1 MRLLEILLLLS
12 NFVLLFSIFVFKRF
26 SKKTLLIGNLVSLLI
41 LILHFVVEGF
51 RWQLLLSYA
60 LVIAFFAV
68 SLYRYIKGKNGGKQK
83 QKVLK
88 VIAVSLAVVLII
100 VSAGLSYLLPVFRLP
115 VPTGSYS
122 VGTQTF
128 CFEDRDRDEIF
139 TEDKSDKRK
148 LMVQVWYPAQ
158 NINGKKLSSY
168 IPGSK
173 EMLIALTKKEYP
185 VPEILLDYL
194 KYVKSN
200 SYEEAEISSSSKS
213 YPMILLNHGLG
224 MNGYNHTSLAENLA
238 SEGYIVVAIDFTY
251 STSAT
256 IFPDGKTTYY
266 DAPANTTEL
275 KNDLMKVWTEDI
287 EFVINQ
293 FEKINS
299 GDITSIFKGKI
310 DFENLGICGHSFG
323 GGASFLV
330 SNSDPRIKAGVNMDG
345 SLYRFENMTIS
356 DISTKPFLTMLNE
369 QQWSI
374 RSTVL
379 NPNPTDEELE
389 NLNTTREQYE
399 EGLKK
404 WGLENDLVKQT
415 VKNGGYEIYIKNTE
429 HYNFTDFQ
437 MLSPLPHLVGIPGLI
452 GKIDG
457 ERGNY
462 IVNQY
467 VIDFFNKYLK
477 NKGGELLQGPNEEYP
492 EVYFEYFK

>member
-1 MRLLEILLLLS
+1 MRIFEILLLLS
-12 NFVLLFSIFVFKRF
+12 LVYILFSLLFPKFSNTKITLIISGTSVLLLIIHLIIEGYRWQMFILYFAAILFFAISLKQYLKKSVIKKRSKLLTFSYILLAVFIFLSAVLSAFIPVFK
-26 SKKTLLIGNLVSLLI
+26 IP
-41 LILHFVVEGF
+41 EP
-51 RWQLLLSYA
+51 
-60 LVIAFFAV
+60 
-68 SLYRYIKGKNGGKQK
+68 KGEFK
-83 QKVLK
+83 
-88 VIAVSLAVVLII
+88 
-100 VSAGLSYLLPVFRLP
+100 
-115 VPTGSYS
+115 

-128 CFEDRDRDEIF
+128 HFIDESREETC
-139 TEDKSDKRK
+139 TEDKNDKRE

-158 NINGKKLSSY
+158 NISEKQLSSY
-168 IPGSK
+168 VPGGK

-200 SYEEAEISSSSKS
+200 SYEGAEISSSSKS

-238 SEGYIVVAIDFTY
+238 SEGYIVVATDFTY
-251 STSAT
+251 STAAT

-275 KNDLMKVWTEDI
+275 KNELMKVWIEDI

-310 DFENLGICGHSFG
+310 DFDNLGICGHSFG
-323 GGASFLV
+323 GGASFHV

-345 SLYRFENMTIS
+345 SLYGFENMTIS
-356 DISTKPFLTMLNE
+356 DISIKPFLTMLDE

-374 RSTVL
+374 RSTAV
-379 NPNPTDEELE
+379 NPNPTDEELGK
-389 NLNTTREQYE
+389 LNTTREEYE
-399 EGLKK
+399 KGLKK
-404 WGLENDLVKQT
+404 WNLENDLVKQT
-415 VKNGGYEIYIKNTE
+415 VKNGGYEIYIKNVE

-437 MLSPLPHLVGIPGLI
+437 MLSPLPHLVGIPGLV
-452 GKIDG
+452 GKING

-467 VIDFFNKYLK
+467 VTDFFNKYLK
-477 NKGGELLQGPNEEYP
+477 NKGGDLLQGSNKEYP
-492 EVYFEYFK
+492 EVNFEYYK